1 MENNNF
7 DNIPEK
13 FQEPSDPFAPQSQAT
28 YNSPPPE
35 REPEMSVGN
44 WLIVFLISIIPCVN
58 IIMLIVW
65 AVSNENKTRR
75 NYARAYLIFMVDF
88 CDRSHLWYR
97 TRGND
102 RELCEFDDVVV
113 GLA

>member
-75 NYARAYLIFMVDF
+75 NYARAYLIFMVAIF
-88 CDRSHLWYR
+88 VIGLIFGIALAGMIGSFANSMMLW
-97 TRGND
+97 
-102 RELCEFDDVVV
+102 
-113 GLA
+113 